1 MEFLLP
7 DIGEGVAEG
16 EIVKWHVQ
24 PGEAVTEEQDFV
36 EVMTDK
42 ATVMIP
48 CPVDGV
54 VDKLLAEEGQI
65 VPVHVAIASFSS
77 VTSGKLAGAHG
88 SAGHTA
94 EASAS
99 GNGNGAALQGASSR
113 PPRLRSE
120 AAQAHPQRAAG
131 AGSGTASTAVLDAP
145 VVNSGRVLATPA
157 TRKHARTLGVDLRTV
172 NGSGP
177 RGRVTRE
184 DVERAVSG
192 VSARPAVTAQP
203 SPQLRPAIAAPA
215 PAAAAPLPE
224 IPPPT
229 PLRMPADGEVEERV
243 PLRGVR
249 RKIAESMARS
259 KHTAAHYTY
268 VEEVDV
274 TELVAL
280 RERMKPA
287 AAEQGVK
294 LTYLPFI
301 IKAVCLALKKHPTL
315 NAAMDDVNQ
324 EIVYK
329 KYTHLGIAVDGP
341 NGLVVP
347 VLKHA
352 DLRNLLDV
360 GRELRRLGESTR
372 QGKLSPDDLQGS
384 TFTITSAGHI
394 GGLLATPILNYPE
407 VAILGVHKIVK
418 RPVVKND
425 EIVIGHVMY
434 LSLSLDHR
442 VVDGADA
449 ARFMN
454 DVVRPLEQPE
464 LFILEGL

>member
-1 MEFLLP
+1 VEFLLP

-54 VDKLLAEEGQI
+54 VDRLLAEEGQV

-94 EASAS
+94 EASA
-99 GNGNGAALQGASSR
+99 GGNGANGAN
-113 PPRLRSE
+113 
-120 AAQAHPQRAAG
+120 
-131 AGSGTASTAVLDAP
+131 GSGTASTAVLDAP

-192 VSARPAVTAQP
+192 VSARPAATAQP
-203 SPQLRPAIAAPA
+203 SPQLRPAIAAPAAA

-249 RKIAESMARS
+249 RKIAEAMARS

-301 IKAVCLALKKHPTL
+301 IKAVCLALKKHPQL

-341 NGLVVP
+341 HGLVVP
-347 VLKHA
+347 ALKHA
-352 DLRNLLDV
+352 DLRNLLDL
-360 GRELRRLGESTR
+360 GRELQRLGESTR
-372 QGKLSPDDLQGS
+372 QGKLSPEDLQGS

-407 VAILGVHKIVK
+407 VAIMGVHKIVK

>member
-54 VDKLLAEEGQI
+54 VDKLLAAEGDV

-77 VTSGKLAGAHG
+77 VTSGKLAGGHG
-88 SAGHTA
+88 AA
-94 EASAS
+94 APAQAAKAA
-99 GNGNGAALQGASSR
+99 NGAHTGN
-113 PPRLRSE
+113 
-120 AAQAHPQRAAG
+120 
-131 AGSGTASTAVLDAP
+131 GSGTATALLDAP
-145 VVNSGRVLATPA
+145 VVNDGRVLATPA

-172 NGSGP
+172 AGSGP

-184 DVERAVSG
+184 DVERALSG
-192 VSARPAVTAQP
+192 VGSRSAAARPAAAS
-203 SPQLRPAIAAPA
+203 SPQASPVLRPAIAAA
-215 PAAAAPLPE
+215 PAEARPE

-249 RKIAESMARS
+249 RKVAEAMARS

-274 TELVAL
+274 SELVAM

-287 AAEQGVK
+287 AAAHGVK

-301 IKAVCLALKKHPTL
+301 IKAVCQALKKHPQL

-341 NGLVVP
+341 QGLVVP

-352 DLRNLLDV
+352 DLRNVLDL
-360 GRELRRLGESTR
+360 GRELSRLGESTR

-418 RPVVKND
+418 RPVVRND
-425 EIVIGHVMY
+425 QIVIGHVMY
-434 LSLSLDHR
+434 LSISLDHR

-454 DVVRPLEQPE
+454 DVVRLLEQPE
-464 LFILEGL
+464 LFLLEGV